1 MADPQYLAKQY
12 QDASNLDARVR
23 LHQRFSVNKQGWH
36 PWIFD
41 HFDLPPRCRILELG
55 CGPGYLWLDN
65 LDRIPAGW
73 EITLSDFSA
82 GMLEQTRQHLKDRS
96 QFEYKV
102 IDAQSIPCE
111 DEYFDA
117 VIANHMLYHVPDK
130 PKAFLEIRRTLKPE
144 GCFYAS
150 TVGERHLIEIAEL
163 LSKFDVR
170 LASWGRVTD
179 SFTLENGIAQLSGW
193 FTNIKSYR
201 YKDALE
207 VTEAAPL
214 VDYILSGWA
223 AQILEEKQPQFRE
236 FVAGELATLGGVI
249 HITKDSGLFVSV
261 PKRRVKDEY

>member
-1 MADPQYLAKQY
+1 MPHAKMTDPQYLAKQY

-23 LHQRFSVNKQGWH
+23 LHQRFSVNKYGWH
-36 PWIFD
+36 PWVFD

-82 GMLEQTRQHLKDRS
+82 GMLEQTRQHLKSRR

-102 IDAQSIPCE
+102 IDAQSIPFE
-111 DEYFDA
+111 NEHFDA
-117 VIANHMLYHVPDK
+117 VIANHMLYHVPDR
-130 PKAFLEIRRTLKPE
+130 PAALAEIRHVLKPA
-144 GCFYAS
+144 GIFYAS
-150 TVGERHLIEIAEL
+150 TVGDRHLIEIGDLIRKFDAEL
-163 LSKFDVR
+163 T
-170 LASWGRVTD
+170 SWGRVAD
-179 SFTLENGIAQLSGW
+179 SFILENGMAQLSRW
-193 FTNIKSYR
+193 FTKIKLYR
-201 YKDALE
+201 YEDTLE

-223 AQILEEKQPQFRE
+223 HIPVERQDQFRE
-236 FVAGELATLGGVI
+236 FVAREMESRGGVF

-261 PKRRVKDEY
+261 REGE